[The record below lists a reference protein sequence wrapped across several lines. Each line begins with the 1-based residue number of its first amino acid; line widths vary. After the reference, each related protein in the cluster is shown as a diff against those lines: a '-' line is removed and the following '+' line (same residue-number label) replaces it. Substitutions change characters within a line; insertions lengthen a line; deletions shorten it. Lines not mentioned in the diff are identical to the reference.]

1 MFNSSMIAE
10 NLKNIHQRIASAC
23 LRVGRNPE
31 EVTLIAVTKTYSE
44 QSIRD
49 VVDAGV
55 FDIGENYVQ
64 ELRQKHEEVRDDRIR
79 WHFIGHLQSNKIK
92 YVADWIHMIHTVD
105 SLTLG
110 QQISKWAE
118 KIGRTM
124 DILVEVNTTKEESK
138 FGSAIELAPNLVK
151 DLAMLRGL
159 NVKGLMT
166 MGPFLPDPE
175 DSRPSFIILREL
187 KESLESEGLRLPIL
201 SMGMTNDFEVAINE
215 GATMLRIG
223 TAIFGSRIKT

>member
-1 MFNSSMIAE
+1 MIAE

-49 VVDAGV
+49 VVDVGV

-64 ELRQKHEEVRDDRIR
+64 ELRQKHAEVRDDRIR

-92 YVADWIHMIHTVD
+92 YIADWIHLIHTVD

-138 FGSAIELAPNLVK
+138 FGAAIELAPSLVK

-166 MGPFLPDPE
+166 MGPSLPDPE
-175 DSRPSFIILREL
+175 DSDHH
-187 KESLESEGLRLPIL
+187 LECCAS
-201 SMGMTNDFEVAINE
+201 
-215 GATMLRIG
+215 
-223 TAIFGSRIKT
+223 

>member
-1 MFNSSMIAE
+1 MIVE

-49 VVDAGV
+49 VVDVGV

-64 ELRQKHEEVRDDRIR
+64 ELRQKHAEVRDDRIR

-92 YVADWIHMIHTVD
+92 YIADWVHLIHTVD

-138 FGSAIELAPNLVK
+138 FGAAIELAPSLVK

-187 KESLESEGLRLPIL
+187 KESLESEGVRLPIL